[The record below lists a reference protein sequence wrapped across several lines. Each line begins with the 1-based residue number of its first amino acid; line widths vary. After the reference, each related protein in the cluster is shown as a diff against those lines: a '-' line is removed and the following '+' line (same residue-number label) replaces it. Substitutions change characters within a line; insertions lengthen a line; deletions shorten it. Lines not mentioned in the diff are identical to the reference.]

1 LREVITSQITLKIWA
16 SIDTMAADL
25 SPEAFRRALL
35 RMKREG
41 CSILVSCGDDV
52 GTARASQRTLGAM
65 PSYSRVL
72 VTGDEDGLGERLPR
86 GVTADSDSLSVV
98 NFRDVFAESPD
109 PQTRADG
116 LRDTVCDAV
125 ETFDSSGLGPGEL
138 RVSLD
143 SVTDV
148 AGEVGGDRT
157 LDVTD
162 AITDSVRGVC
172 GMAYYH
178 VDADDEETRAS
189 HAASC
194 DAEVEVRTDGGSV
207 YQRWHL
213 PERGSTGWVLL

>member
-1 LREVITSQITLKIWA
+1 
-16 SIDTMAADL
+16 MAADL
-25 SPEAFRRALL
+25 APEEFRRALL
-35 RMKREG
+35 RLKREG
-41 CSILVSCGDDV
+41 CSILVSSDDDV
-52 GTARASQRTLGAM
+52 GTDRASRRTLGAV

-72 VTGDEDGLGERLPR
+72 VTGDEDGLGDRLPR
-86 GVTADSDSLSVV
+86 GVTTDSDSVSVV
-98 NFRDVFAESPD
+98 NFRDVFAESSD

-125 ETFDSSGLGPGEL
+125 ETFDKGGIGPGEL
-138 RVSLD
+138 RVSVD
-143 SVTDV
+143 SVTEV

-162 AITDSVRGVC
+162 AITDSVSGVC

-189 HAASC
+189 HASSC
-194 DAEVEVRTDGGSV
+194 DAEVEVRTDGGTV

-213 PERGSTGWVLL
+213 PERGSTGWVHL